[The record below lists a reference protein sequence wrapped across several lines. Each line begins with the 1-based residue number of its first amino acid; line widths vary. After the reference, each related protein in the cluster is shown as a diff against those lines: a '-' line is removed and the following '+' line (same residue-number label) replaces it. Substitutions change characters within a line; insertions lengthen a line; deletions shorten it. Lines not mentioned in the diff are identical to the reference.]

1 MGNTEIHNKQNV
13 NQKQRQ
19 IQSDKIV
26 SNAFYKTNDEL
37 ASQNLQ
43 KNLVSKN
50 PPFNFQT
57 KKQVIFQTDNFLNE
71 NCFEFLNSEIN
82 SKTQSPDNNKLFSK
96 NNERQLP
103 PHSPNLDGP
112 KMTKPLSYRMLPV
125 SLITGDMSR
134 SRKRKDMESSSQ
146 TNNTN
151 TFKSSLI
158 QNQSS
163 SNYNDVILRQLE
175 TSNNTKEENKK
186 EYLSVI
192 QNSQNRES
200 INGKFSKDRFNSRV
214 ELSQDILETSNL
226 FKPQNDFKTK
236 PNKLKTLNQNEFT
249 SFLNKLQDSPTKS
262 PGLMHEMNKNPLS
275 FSFMPGMRESVIQS
289 CNYDLEHV
297 REIEFNADT
306 KFENW
311 NKCLKNESE
320 TSEQAKSSIVRKMK
334 GPSFRESAE
343 KPSSFKND
351 PNNVF
356 YNDKDLALK
365 SEVSKQLPI
374 KAASVKRSWLII
386 TPNSIKTN
394 LGYFL

>member
-1 MGNTEIHNKQNV
+1 MGNAEIHNKLNG

-19 IQSDKIV
+19 IQSDKVV

-43 KNLVSKN
+43 QNLVSEN
-50 PPFNFQT
+50 QPFNFQT
-57 KKQVIFQTDNFLNE
+57 KKLNIFQTDHFINE
-71 NCFEFLNSEIN
+71 NRSEFLNTEIN
-82 SKTQSPDNNKLFSK
+82 SKTQSPEKDKLFFK

-125 SLITGDMSR
+125 SLTTGDMSR
-134 SRKRKDMESSSQ
+134 SRKFKDMESSSR
-146 TNNTN
+146 TNTTN
-151 TFKSSLI
+151 TFKSSLT

-163 SNYNDVILRQLE
+163 SNYNDAILRQLE
-175 TSNNTKEENKK
+175 TPNNKNEENKK
-186 EYLSVI
+186 EYLSVM

-200 INGKFSKDRFNSRV
+200 LNGKFSKDRFNSRV
-214 ELSQDILETSNL
+214 ELSQDILKTSNL
-226 FKPQNDFKTK
+226 FQPQNDSKTK
-236 PNKLKTLNQNEFT
+236 PNKLKTLNQNEFI

-289 CNYDLEHV
+289 CNYDLGQV

-320 TSEQAKSSIVRKMK
+320 TSERARSSIVRKMK
-334 GPSFRESAE
+334 GPSFREPAE
-343 KPSSFKND
+343 KPCSFKND

-356 YNDKDLALK
+356 YNDKDLVVK
-365 SEVSKQLPI
+365 SEISKQLPI
-374 KAASVKRSWLII
+374 KNAPILRSWPII
-386 TPNSIKTN
+386 NSKLN
-394 LGYFL
+394 